1 MIKLYGVPASRAFR
15 ALWMLRELGLEFEN
29 VPTSFANGGT
39 RSAEFLKLNPNG
51 HIPVLVDGSTVLWES
66 MAINLYLARQY
77 GAGSL
82 WPATVA
88 DEGRAFQWSFWVM
101 TEVDK
106 ATNVLAA
113 KAGALRAQEAM
124 HRVLLEQCSEG
135 GMNLTDLNNGDW
147 VRVVGLDFGIQDAKK
162 FSARVASQEGGG
174 TIELRLDS
182 PDGKLIGTCKVDNTG
197 GWQAWK
203 SVSTAVSGARG
214 VRDLCLKFTGGEK
227 PLLNLDYWKFE

>member
-101 TEVDK
+101 TEVE
-106 ATNVLAA
+106 ASLLQVLAHRRILPRDQRDEKLAVAGEA
-113 KAGALRAQEAM
+113 KLAGPFGVLEGALRGREYLLGGTFTVADLNVAS
-124 HRVLLEQCSEG
+124 VLTWTALASIDLGRWPQLAAWLGRCSE
-135 GMNLTDLNNGDW
+135 
-147 VRVVGLDFGIQDAKK
+147 RPA
-162 FSARVASQEGGG
+162 
-174 TIELRLDS
+174 
-182 PDGKLIGTCKVDNTG
+182 CK
-197 GWQAWK
+197 A
-203 SVSTAVSGARG
+203 ARG
-214 VRDLCLKFTGGEK
+214 
-227 PLLNLDYWKFE
+227 